1 MSNKHFENSVS
12 SQIVVNV
19 MDIALLCVCGFLAL
33 TVSRHFGHPGMT
45 FSLTQR
51 HLAVYI
57 LCYIPIA
64 VLFAPI
70 ALRRVSSTD
79 RIAGNTFHTSTLHFI
94 VFLSVIGLLRMAY
107 LPYVFLLTLY
117 LASFILLF
125 LERLTIY
132 TYVSSR
138 RKRGANQA
146 RVILVGNGAEM
157 RELYHDLKEQTC
169 GLTVEG
175 LFAMPSNE
183 EMPQDVILRGEPAH
197 TLDYLRENGQ
207 HTDAVYCSMA
217 SLTQTESQELYAF
230 CESHHIHFYMVPV
243 FASLTRR
250 HMVLSQ
256 IGSSFVLSPR
266 EEPLSKMGYRFI
278 KRITDI
284 IVSGIVLLTLFPIL
298 YTIIAII
305 IKCKSPGPVLSRQ
318 KRCGLNGEAFHCLLF
333 RTVHLHPGGDD
344 MPGAESG
351 VHHFPFGEWLCTSH
365 ISKLPLFINVLFGD
379 LSLVGP
385 RPHLPAHAEEY
396 SRIADQYLVRHWAKP
411 GITGWE
417 QIQSFRPERRYDDPL
432 ENRVHADIWYM
443 ENWSFWLD
451 IRILMSTLFHVLF
464 HRDKGM

>member
-1 MSNKHFENSVS
+1 
-12 SQIVVNV
+12 

-217 SLTQTESQELYAF
+217 SLTQTESHELYAF

-256 IGSSFVLSPR
+256 IGSSFVLSPGR
-266 EEPLSKMGYRFI
+266 NL
-278 KRITDI
+278 
-284 IVSGIVLLTLFPIL
+284 
-298 YTIIAII
+298 
-305 IKCKSPGPVLSRQ
+305 
-318 KRCGLNGEAFHCLLF
+318 
-333 RTVHLHPGGDD
+333 
-344 MPGAESG
+344 
-351 VHHFPFGEWLCTSH
+351 
-365 ISKLPLFINVLFGD
+365 
-379 LSLVGP
+379 
-385 RPHLPAHAEEY
+385 
-396 SRIADQYLVRHWAKP
+396 
-411 GITGWE
+411 
-417 QIQSFRPERRYDDPL
+417 
-432 ENRVHADIWYM
+432 
-443 ENWSFWLD
+443 
-451 IRILMSTLFHVLF
+451 
-464 HRDKGM
+464 